1 MIYFDNASST
11 KPLKEVIDLFCS
23 ENEKN
28 YANPNSINSFGMHN
42 FTTINRT
49 KNEILKLF
57 KLSSDYEVII
67 TSGATESNNI
77 AILGYARKNI
87 NKGKHLIT
95 SKIEHESVLNCFKEL
110 EKEGF
115 EVTYLDVDNEGH
127 ICLDQLEKSIRKDTI
142 LVALM
147 ASNNE
152 VGSNLDIEKSREI
165 ISKFP
170 KCVFYSDVAQAIG
183 KIKVNYNLLDFFG
196 FSYHKIHGLKGIGL
210 LVKKKKINL
219 DSIVYGGNQE
229 NGLRS
234 GTIDY
239 PSFVA
244 STLALKQCL
253 LNLNSNYQHVK
264 ELNTFIRKE
273 LGNNSEIEIN
283 TSKIENPYILS
294 ISLKSKSSSVVVEA
308 LSSKNIFVNSVSA
321 CNSKNDEPS
330 HVLLAMNKSNKIA
343 RNVIR
348 ISFSHFNTIEECK
361 EFISELNSI
370 LYTIK
375 G

>member
-11 KPLKEVIDLFCS
+11 KPLKEVIDLFCN

-42 FTTINRT
+42 FTIINRT

-147 ASNNE
+147 ALAS
-152 VGSNLDIEKSREI
+152 VGSLI
-165 ISKFP
+165 I
-170 KCVFYSDVAQAIG
+170 
-183 KIKVNYNLLDFFG
+183 
-196 FSYHKIHGLKGIGL
+196 
-210 LVKKKKINL
+210 
-219 DSIVYGGNQE
+219 
-229 NGLRS
+229 
-234 GTIDY
+234 
-239 PSFVA
+239 
-244 STLALKQCL
+244 AL
-253 LNLNSNYQHVK
+253 
-264 ELNTFIRKE
+264 IE
-273 LGNNSEIEIN
+273 LG
-283 TSKIENPYILS
+283 K
-294 ISLKSKSSSVVVEA
+294 
-308 LSSKNIFVNSVSA
+308 
-321 CNSKNDEPS
+321 
-330 HVLLAMNKSNKIA
+330 
-343 RNVIR
+343 
-348 ISFSHFNTIEECK
+348 
-361 EFISELNSI
+361 
-370 LYTIK
+370 
-375 G
+375 

>member
-11 KPLKEVIDLFCS
+11 KPLKEVIDLFCD

-28 YANPNSINSFGMHN
+28 YANPSSINSFGMRN
-42 FTTINRT
+42 FTIINRL
-49 KNEILKLF
+49 KSDILRLF
-57 KLSSDYEVII
+57 NLNSDYEVII

-77 AILGYARKNI
+77 AILGYARKNY

-95 SKIEHESVLNCFKEL
+95 SKIEHESVLNCFREL

-115 EVTYLDVDNEGH
+115 EVTYLDVDCEGH
-127 ICLDQLEKSIRKDTI
+127 ISLDQLEKSIRKDTI
-142 LVALM
+142 LVSLM

-152 VGSNLDIEKSREI
+152 VGSVLDIKKSKEI

-170 KCVFYSDVAQAIG
+170 KCVFFSDVAQAIG
-183 KIKVNYNLLDFFG
+183 KVEIDYNLLDFFG
-196 FSYHKIHGLKGIGL
+196 FSFHKIHGLKGIGL

-219 DSIVYGGNQE
+219 SCVEYGGNQE

-234 GTIDY
+234 GTINY
-239 PSFVA
+239 PGFSASFI
-244 STLALKQCL
+244 ALKQAMI
-253 LNLNSNYQHVK
+253 NLKSNYNYVYK
-264 ELNTFIRKE
+264 LNETLRKE
-273 LGNNSEIEIN
+273 LSNNSEIVIN

-294 ISLKSKSSSVVVEA
+294 ISLKDKLSSVVVEA
-308 LSSKNIFVNSVSA
+308 LSLKNIYVNSVSA

-330 HVLLAMNKSNKIA
+330 YVLLAMNKDKKIA

-348 ISFSHFNTIEECK
+348 ISLSHFNTVEECK
-361 EFISELNSI
+361 EFVVELNDI
-370 LYTIK
+370 LKTIRR
-375 G
+375 